1 MATEEGKQEVIKLL
15 VEAHSNEMALINVL
29 NAHLAISEKGS
40 YTTLV
45 RNHLR
50 ETERHAELI
59 QKRLTRLGYNKSIPA
74 LAYGVAQNTIKQALV
89 IAKAPVDVIRGR
101 TNVREKMMR
110 NAMDEAM
117 TEGFEIASY
126 DTIEAVARS
135 VGDHETAE
143 LASEIRVD
151 EEQMLEGLRKEIPVL
166 ADTFVRTKLAD
177 TGPVT
182 EPWDGY
188 DDMTVDEI
196 KSRLDSA
203 SDSLLLEVRNYERK
217 NKNRTTILNLTERE
231 VAGV

>member
-1 MATEEGKQEVIKLL
+1 MPNEDGKQQVIKLL
-15 VEAHSNEMALINVL
+15 VEAHANELALINVL

-40 YTTLV
+40 YTTLMK
-45 RNHLR
+45 NHLR

-59 QKRLTRLGYNKSIPA
+59 EKRLARLGHSKSIPA

-117 TEGFEIASY
+117 TEGFEIATY
-126 DTIEAVARS
+126 DTIESVARS

-143 LASEIRVD
+143 LAAEIRVD
-151 EEQMLEGLRKEIPVL
+151 EEQMLDGLRKEIPLL
-166 ADTFVRTKLAD
+166 ADAFIKAAAPA
-177 TGPVT
+177 TGPKA

-203 SDSLLLEVRNYERK
+203 SDSLLLEVRNYEKK